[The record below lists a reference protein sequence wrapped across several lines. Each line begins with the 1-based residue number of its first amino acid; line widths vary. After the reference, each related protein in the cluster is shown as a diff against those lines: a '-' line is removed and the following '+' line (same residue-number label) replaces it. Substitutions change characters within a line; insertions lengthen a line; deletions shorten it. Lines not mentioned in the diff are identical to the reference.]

1 MIDARDLPYALIGA
15 VDAIRHVKVPHGTAG
30 RNIGDNARIL
40 FPKFAVKDYKTL
52 SLESLPVLDYSRLS
66 AGPEEA
72 SAFRD
77 DLRNAMH
84 DVGFLYLAGHGV
96 PAELTDATL
105 AISRRF
111 FELPEEQKLAVEN
124 IHSPHFRGYTR
135 MGAEITD
142 RAVDW
147 REQIDIGVER
157 EAVKAGPGVPDYRLL
172 EGPNLWPAG
181 LPEMRDVVSE
191 WTRRLSTISLDLL
204 RALAV
209 SLGAP
214 EDSFDAAFGNRAFPM
229 LKIVRY
235 PGESGQEPKQG
246 VGSHRD
252 GGVLTLLLVEPGKG
266 GLQVEYQ
273 GQWIDAPQVPGTF
286 VVNIGE
292 MLELATNG
300 YLKATLHRV
309 ISPEHGTDRISL
321 PFFYNPAL
329 DATMPQL
336 AMKPEFRSRARGLSV
351 DPTNSPILETYG
363 DNALRYRLRAHP
375 NVAAIQHPDL
385 VTV

>member
-1 MIDARDLPYALIGA
+1 MP
-15 VDAIRHVKVPHGTAG
+15 
-30 RNIGDNARIL
+30 
-40 FPKFAVKDYKTL
+40 
-52 SLESLPVLDYSRLS
+52 LETLPVIDFSRLN

-77 DLRNAMH
+77 ELREAMH
-84 DVGFLYLAGHGV
+84 EVGFVYLAGHGI
-96 PAELTDATL
+96 PQSLTDAVL
-105 AISRRF
+105 GVSRRF
-111 FELPEEQKLAVEN
+111 FELPDEDKLAVEN
-124 IHSPHFRGYTR
+124 MHSPQFRGYTR
-135 MGAEITD
+135 VGGELTD
-142 RAVDW
+142 GAVDW

-157 EAVKAGPGVPDYRLL
+157 DTVASGPGVADYWRL

-181 LPEMRDVVSE
+181 LPDMREIVSE
-191 WTRRLSTISLDLL
+191 WTDRLSAISLTLL
-204 RALAV
+204 RALAL
-209 SLGAP
+209 SLGAA
-214 EDSFDAAFGNRAFPM
+214 ENTFDAAFAARAFPL
-229 LKIVRY
+229 LKVVRY
-235 PGESGQEPKQG
+235 PGESDPEPKQG

-266 GLQVEYQ
+266 GLQIEHG

-309 ISPEHGTDRISL
+309 ISPLRGTDRISL

-329 DATMPQL
+329 DATMPRL
-336 AMKPEFRSRARGLSV
+336 AVSEEFQAKARGLSV

-375 NVAAIQHPDL
+375 NVAEVHHGDL
-385 VTV
+385 LKG

>member
-1 MIDARDLPYALIGA
+1 M
-15 VDAIRHVKVPHGTAG
+15 
-30 RNIGDNARIL
+30 
-40 FPKFAVKDYKTL
+40 
-52 SLESLPVLDYSRLS
+52 SLESLPVLDYSRLN

-72 SAFRD
+72 SRFRD
-77 DLRNAMH
+77 ELRDAMH
-84 DVGFLYLAGHGV
+84 NVGFLYLSGHGIPQDLV
-96 PAELTDATL
+96 DAMLET
-105 AISRRF
+105 SRRF
-111 FELPEEQKLAVEN
+111 FDLPEEQKLAVEN
-124 IHSPHFRGYTR
+124 IHSPQFRGYTR
-135 MGAEITD
+135 MGAELTD

-157 EAVKAGPGVPDYRLL
+157 AAVEPGDGVADYWRL
-172 EGPNLWPAG
+172 EGPNLWPAE
-181 LPEMRDVVSE
+181 LPGMRDVVAA
-191 WTRRLSTISLDLL
+191 WTDRLSTISLNLL

-214 EDSFDAAFGNRAFPM
+214 EDSFDEAFGDRAFPM

-235 PGESGQEPKQG
+235 PGESGDEPKQG

-252 GGVLTLLLVEPGKG
+252 GGVLTLLLVEPDKG

-273 GQWIDAPQVPGTF
+273 GRWIDAPQVPGTF

-309 ISPEHGTDRISL
+309 ISPARGTDRISL

-336 AMKPEFRSRARGLSV
+336 AMNPEFQEKARGLSV
-351 DPTNSPILETYG
+351 DPTDSPILETYG

-375 NVAAIQHPDL
+375 NVAAIHHADL
-385 VTV
+385 QG

>member
-1 MIDARDLPYALIGA
+1 MP
-15 VDAIRHVKVPHGTAG
+15 
-30 RNIGDNARIL
+30 
-40 FPKFAVKDYKTL
+40 
-52 SLESLPVLDYSRLS
+52 LETLPVLDYSRLF

-72 SAFRD
+72 SRFRD
-77 DLRNAMH
+77 DLRSAMH
-84 DVGFLYLAGHGV
+84 EVGFLYLAGHGI
-96 PAELTDATL
+96 PQSLTDAVL
-105 AISRRF
+105 DVSRRF
-111 FELPEEQKLAVEN
+111 FELGEEQKLAVEN
-124 IHSPHFRGYTR
+124 VHSPQFRGYTR
-135 MGAEITD
+135 IGGELTD
-142 RAVDW
+142 GEVDW

-157 EAVKAGPGVPDYRLL
+157 DAIERGPGVADYWRL
-172 EGPNLWPAG
+172 EGPNLWPDA
-181 LPEMRDVVSE
+181 LPEMREIVSE
-191 WTRRLSTISLDLL
+191 WTQRLSTISLTLL

-209 SLGAP
+209 ALGAP
-214 EDSFDAAFGNRAFPM
+214 EDIFDEAFAARAFPL
-229 LKIVRY
+229 LKVVRY
-235 PGESGQEPKQG
+235 PGESDPEPKQG

-266 GLQVEYQ
+266 GLQVDYQ

-309 ISPEHGTDRISL
+309 ISPLRGTERISL

-336 AMKPEFRSRARGLSV
+336 AVSPDFPADARGLSV

-375 NVAAIQHPDL
+375 NVVAVHHRDL
-385 VTV
+385 LNR

>member
-1 MIDARDLPYALIGA
+1 M
-15 VDAIRHVKVPHGTAG
+15 
-30 RNIGDNARIL
+30 
-40 FPKFAVKDYKTL
+40 
-52 SLESLPVLDYSRLS
+52 SLESLPVLDYSRLN
-66 AGPEEA
+66 AGPEE
-72 SAFRD
+72 SSRFRD
-77 DLRNAMH
+77 ELRDAMH
-84 DVGFLYLAGHGV
+84 NVGFLYLSDHGIPQDLV
-96 PAELTDATL
+96 DAMLET
-105 AISRRF
+105 SRRF
-111 FELPEEQKLAVEN
+111 FDLPEEQKLAVEN
-124 IHSPHFRGYTR
+124 IHSPQFRGYTR
-135 MGAEITD
+135 MGAELTD

-157 EAVKAGPGVPDYRLL
+157 PAVEAGDGVADYWRL
-172 EGPNLWPAG
+172 EGPNLWPSE
-181 LPEMRDVVSE
+181 LPGMRDVVAA
-191 WTRRLSTISLDLL
+191 WTDQLSTISLNLL

-214 EDSFDAAFGNRAFPM
+214 EDSFDDAFGDRAFPM

-235 PGESGQEPKQG
+235 PGESGDEPKQG

-252 GGVLTLLLVEPGKG
+252 GGVLTLLLVEPDKG

-273 GQWIDAPQVPGTF
+273 GRWIDAPQVPGTF

-309 ISPEHGTDRISL
+309 ISPARGTDRISL

-336 AMKPEFRSRARGLSV
+336 AMNPEFQEKARGLSV
-351 DPTNSPILETYG
+351 DPTDSPILETYG

-375 NVAAIQHPDL
+375 NVAAIHHADL
-385 VTV
+385 QG